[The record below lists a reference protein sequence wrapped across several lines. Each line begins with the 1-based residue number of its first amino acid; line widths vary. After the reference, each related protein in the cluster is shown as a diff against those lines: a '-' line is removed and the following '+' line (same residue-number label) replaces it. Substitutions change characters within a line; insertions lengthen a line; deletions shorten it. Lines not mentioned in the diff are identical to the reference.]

1 MVLLQR
7 RTMLYPD
14 EITVD
19 LESIKLDSLSSVLD
33 RLKSNQVGLSENAE
47 SQQILTQVLQ

>member
-14 EITVD
+14 EITV
-19 LESIKLDSLSSVLD
+19 ELDCLSSVLD
-33 RLKSNQVGLSENAE
+33 RLKSNQVGLSENEE
-47 SQQILTQVLQ
+47 SRQILTQVLQ

>member
-1 MVLLQR
+1 
-7 RTMLYPD
+7 MLYPD

-19 LESIKLDSLSSVLD
+19 LESKLDSLSSVLD
-33 RLKSNQVGLSENAE
+33 RLKSNQVGLSENEE